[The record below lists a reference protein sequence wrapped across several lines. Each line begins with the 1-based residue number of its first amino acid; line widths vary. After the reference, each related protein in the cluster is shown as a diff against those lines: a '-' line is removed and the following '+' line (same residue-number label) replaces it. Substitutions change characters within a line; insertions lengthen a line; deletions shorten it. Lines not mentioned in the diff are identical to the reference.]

1 MKRPINSPEGGW
13 LGLSTFTVSTPL
25 DGWVGYQVIA
35 GARLALGF
43 DATQLAAQIAFNM
56 AEHDRTIALT
66 LITSLMSLGGA
77 LGVSIGT
84 LILNNRATT
93 LLVGHVPGLISSMI
107 SKSGLTDI
115 LSLIPAK
122 YSSSVSAAYA
132 QSSQSVF
139 YSTTAFALLTFMIA
153 WFMEW

>member
-1 MKRPINSPEGGW
+1 
-13 LGLSTFTVSTPL
+13 
-25 DGWVGYQVIA
+25 
-35 GARLALGF
+35 
-43 DATQLAAQIAFNM
+43 
-56 AEHDRTIALT
+56 
-66 LITSLMSLGGA
+66 MSLGGA

-93 LLVGHVPGLISSMI
+93 LLVGHVPGLISSMT

-115 LSLIPAK
+115 LSLVPAK

-153 WFMEW
+153 WFMEWKSVEDDHTARSGDEEKERYIDLGTDCIQFPTKLLNV